1 MQKNVIPVPL
11 TEAIH
16 AQRLQRMVDASGDGL
31 WDWFD
36 VTQDAMWWS
45 PSCYAQMGYTPEE
58 MAPTVPNVRA
68 LVHPDDMA
76 PLAQTLHHALA
87 GNIVEW
93 ECRLKNKAGEY
104 RWYKAR
110 GKVYRE
116 GVRTGLSGSSTDI
129 TSHRTM
135 AAELAFRTAELQEAR
150 AQADAANAANAG
162 KSLFLASMSHEIRT
176 PMHAI
181 LGFVHLLRRDT
192 ALPQQVERLDK
203 IKSAGQHLLAVINDI
218 LDISKI
224 EAQRMELEAVD
235 FNLVSVLDNVYSIL
249 GQLAHDKGLRVECD
263 RPAFSMWL
271 NGDPMRLGQALLNYV
286 GNAVKFTDHGSI
298 ALRVH
303 VLEEDGA
310 SLLLRFEV
318 QDTGV
323 GIDPEQ
329 LERLFLPFGQ
339 ADASTTRHHGGTGLG
354 LAITRRLAQRM
365 GGDAGVHSNPAGGS
379 TFWFTARVQHGKPLE
394 VVAGDAPHVDPQAEL
409 LGRHAG
415 KRILV
420 ADDDPFNR
428 EIAMDMFDGMG
439 MTVDTVSNGQEAVAA
454 VQSQCYDLILMDVQ
468 MPILDGLAA
477 TRVIRSMPACAHV
490 PVLAMT
496 ANAFAQDRR
505 DCLEAGMSDVVP
517 KPIEPN
523 SLYFTVL
530 KWLPTSTLLAL
541 TPPPSYE

>member
-1 MQKNVIPVPL
+1 MQKNVTPAPL
-11 TEAIH
+11 MEDNA
-16 AQRLQRMVDASGDGL
+16 ARLQRMVDATGDGL
-31 WDWFD
+31 WDWCD
-36 VTQDAMWWS
+36 VTHDTMWWS

-58 MAPTVPNVRA
+58 MAPTVTNFRA
-68 LVHPDDMA
+68 CVHPDDVA
-76 PLAQTLHHALA
+76 VLDQALRNALA
-87 GNIVEW
+87 GDVMDW
-93 ECRLKNKAGEY
+93 EYRLKNKAGDY
-104 RWYKAR
+104 RWYRAR
-110 GKVYRE
+110 SKSYRD
-116 GVRTGLSGSSTDI
+116 GGRTGLFGSTTDI
-129 TSHRTM
+129 TPHRTL
-135 AAELAFRTAELQEAR
+135 AAELALRTAELQEAR
-150 AQADAANAANAG
+150 QQADAANAANAG
-162 KSLFLASMSHEIRT
+162 KSVFLASMSHEIRT

-192 ALPQQVERLDK
+192 ALPQQIERLDK
-203 IKSAGQHLLAVINDI
+203 IKSAGQHLLTVINDI

-235 FNLVSVLDNVYSIL
+235 FNLASVFDNVYSIL
-249 GQLAHDKGLRVECD
+249 GQLAYDKGLRVEFD
-263 RPAFSMWL
+263 RSTFSMWL

-298 ALRVH
+298 ALRVQ
-303 VLEEDGA
+303 VLEDDGA
-310 SLLLRFEV
+310 SVLLRFEV

-323 GIDPEQ
+323 GIDPQQ

-339 ADASTTRHHGGTGLG
+339 ANASTTRHHGGTGLG
-354 LAITRRLAQRM
+354 LAITRRLAERM

-379 TFWFTARVQHGKPLE
+379 TFWFTARVHHGKPLD
-394 VVAGDAPHVDPQAEL
+394 VVAGDVPHIDPQAEL

-439 MTVDTVSNGQEAVAA
+439 LTVDTVSNGQEAVVA
-454 VQSQCYDLILMDVQ
+454 VQSQCYDLIFMDVQ

-477 TRVIRSMPACAHV
+477 TRMIRGMPACAHV

-517 KPIEPN
+517 KPIDPN
-523 SLYFTVL
+523 GLYLTLL
-530 KWLPTSTLLAL
+530 KWLSASTHSAL
-541 TPPPSYE
+541 TPPP